1 MRNVALFVR
10 DPIVA
15 TADGADGEAVASG
28 DALALKAEVDREMP
42 RMASGSAPYLGHPA
56 AVSQCAVERL
66 AQCLR
71 DEAKAV
77 NEVRF
82 ARSVGPDK

>member
-1 MRNVALFVR
+1 M
-10 DPIVA
+10 PISENKSKA
-15 TADGADGEAVASG
+15 CL